1 MVTAESVPSFLLPS
15 IFTYLKG
22 CFQIIMKN
30 RLLPNGIIWLTQH
43 QPQDMLQILLVF
55 YLVWNLLENV
65 LAAQGLIEK

>member
-1 MVTAESVPSFLLPS
+1 
-15 IFTYLKG
+15 
-22 CFQIIMKN
+22 MKN